1 MFGIR
6 IFAALALLSA
16 VAACDDDSAKS
27 GLGTLFAGEVSGEF
41 TGKVV
46 GDGVLKRQAA
56 GDASGQGFFY
66 LADNEGTRDLG
77 VTFVLP
83 NNVAPGHHPIAS
95 AGDAEKGKVFSVRI
109 DRDLGS
115 TLHSMEKNAEG
126 YLDIVRFPT
135 DGGKG
140 PVTGT
145 YDVTVEDAEG
155 KAVRVTGVFD
165 FVAK

>member
-6 IFAALALLSA
+6 ILGALALLC
-16 VAACDDDSAKS
+16 VAAACEDDSAKS

-41 TGKVV
+41 TGKVL
-46 GDGVLKRQAA
+46 GDGVLKRQSD
-56 GDASGQGFFY
+56 GGPDGQGFFY
-66 LADNEGTRDLG
+66 LADDEGARDLG

-83 NNVAPGHHPIAS
+83 NNVAPGHHQVAS
-95 AGDAEKGKVFSVRI
+95 AAPAEQGKVFSVRI

-126 YLDIVRFPT
+126 YLDIVRFPAA
-135 DGGKG
+135 GEKG

-145 YDVTVEDAEG
+145 YDVMVEDADG
-155 KAVRVTGVFD
+155 KSVRVTGVFD
-165 FVAK
+165 FMSK

>member
-1 MFGIR
+1 MAKFR
-6 IFAALALLSA
+6 IFAALTLLSV

-27 GLGTLFAGEVSGEF
+27 GLGTMFAGEVSGEF

-46 GDGVLKRQAA
+46 GDGVLKRQNS
-56 GDASGQGFFY
+56 GGTDGQGYFY
-66 LADNEGTRDLG
+66 LADDEGERDLG

-95 AGDAEKGKVFSVRI
+95 AGDSETGKVFSVRI
-109 DRDLGS
+109 DRDMGS

-126 YLDIVRFPT
+126 YLDIVRFPG

-145 YDVTVEDAEG
+145 YDVTVEDADG